1 MYLIDNPLNTWGSNL
16 INVSDLNKI
25 NSKHSVSDAII
36 YALPGLIYLIH
47 TIS

>member
-1 MYLIDNPLNTWGSNL
+1 MYLIYNPLNTWGSNL

-25 NSKHSVSDAII
+25 NRKYYVLDAIVN
-36 YALPGLIYLIH
+36 ALHRLTYLIH